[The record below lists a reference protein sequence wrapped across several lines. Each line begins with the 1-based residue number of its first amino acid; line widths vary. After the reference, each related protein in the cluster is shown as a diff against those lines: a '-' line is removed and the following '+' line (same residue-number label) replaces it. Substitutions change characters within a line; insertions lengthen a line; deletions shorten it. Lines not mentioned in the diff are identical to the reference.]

1 MWLYSISKF
10 FEHPYREDLWVKINF
25 VVSVL
30 VNVTLWG
37 ALYFKLHPLSYL
49 SELGQISLHYNIYFG
64 IDNIGPWYNVFIIPI
79 LGLII
84 IILNNTLAY
93 IFFLQ
98 EKMISYLFI
107 FSQTI
112 IQIILFLAGMFVILL
127 NI

>member
-10 FEHPYREDLWVKINF
+10 FEHPYREDLWAKINF
-25 VVSVL
+25 VASVL
-30 VNVTLWG
+30 INVTLWG
-37 ALYFKLHPLSYL
+37 ALYFKLHSLSYL
-49 SELGQISLHYNIYFG
+49 SESGQISLHYNIYFG

-84 IILNNTLAY
+84 IILNNVLAY

-98 EKMISYLFI
+98 EKTISYLFI

-112 IQIILFLAGMFVILL
+112 IQVILFAAGIFVILL